1 MSDIASQSPASGGS
15 GLSDEERAELQRLRA
30 EASKTRRRRF
40 GWRAPVAT
48 LLILLGCVLAP
59 LSVIGVWTAN
69 QVSDTNRYVENMTP
83 LIYSPPIQ
91 NALTDKVTVAI
102 TSNLDLQGYVN
113 QASGDLDSRGLSRVS
128 TLLKSFGPSLVSAVN
143 GYIHNAVQGLVR
155 SQQFANTW
163 VQVNRVAH
171 QTLVTALSGGKGA
184 VSTQNGQVVLDLAP
198 FINIVKQDLSAR
210 GFTLINKLPPIHPTL
225 QLFSSKDLAK
235 AQTLYR
241 LINALKVVLPILS
254 LLLIG
259 AGVYIARGHRRALIA
274 AGLGF
279 AASMLVLGIALQIA
293 RGIYLNSVP
302 NSVLPGDA
310 AAAAYDTLVRF
321 IKEGLR
327 ALLVVGLVVALA
339 AFFTGPSKTA
349 VTTRHAIASGFGR
362 LRRSAER
369 KGVSTGPVGEWTYSH
384 RKGLRV
390 SAVALMGIIF
400 VFSGQP
406 SAVLG
411 ITLAVVLLA
420 LLGLI
425 ELIGRPP
432 APLVPEQT
440 QAGDGLRGRVR
451 PGALRE

>member
-1 MSDIASQSPASGGS
+1 MSDTASQSPGAPGGS
-15 GLSDEERAELQRLRA
+15 GLTEEERAELQRLRA
-30 EASKTRRRRF
+30 QAAKTRRRRF

-59 LSVIGVWTAN
+59 VSVIGVWTAN
-69 QVSDTNRYVENMTP
+69 QVSDTNRYVANMTP

-102 TSNLDLQGYVN
+102 TSNLNLQGYVN

-128 TLLKSFGPSLVSAVN
+128 TLLKSFGPSIVSAVN
-143 GYIHNAVQGLVR
+143 GYIHNAVQRLVT
-155 SQQFANTW
+155 SPQFANAW

-171 QTLVTALSGGKGA
+171 QTVVTALSGGKGA
-184 VSTQNGQVVLDLAP
+184 VSTQNGQVVLDLTP

-210 GFTLINKLPPIHPTL
+210 GFTLIDKLPPIHPTIA
-225 QLFSSKDLAK
+225 LFSSKTLTQ

-302 NSVLPGDA
+302 NSVLPSDA

-321 IKEGLR
+321 IKDGLR

-349 VTTRHAIASGFGR
+349 VTTRRAIASGASWV
-362 LRRSAER
+362 RRSAER

-390 SAVALMGIIF
+390 CAVALMGIIF

-411 ITLAVVLLA
+411 ITLAVVLLV

-432 APLVPEQT
+432 APLVPEQAP
-440 QAGDGLRGRVR
+440 AGDG
-451 PGALRE
+451 